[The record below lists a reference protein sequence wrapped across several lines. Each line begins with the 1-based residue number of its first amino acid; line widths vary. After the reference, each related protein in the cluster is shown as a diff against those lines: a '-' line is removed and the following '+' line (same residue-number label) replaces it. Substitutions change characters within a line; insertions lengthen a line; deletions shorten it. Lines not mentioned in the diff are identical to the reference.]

1 MVRRYSVAL
10 ALLLGTPALLEAQY
24 FGQNKVQ
31 YESFDWKIIQTE
43 HFDVHFYPAER
54 EAAMDAALDEA
65 AAARKEAES
74 RWPEVHAVVEAHR
87 RVREEN
93 HFGPRLAAA
102 FETRRQP

>member
-1 MVRRYSVAL
+1 MVRRCSVAL

-54 EAAMDAALDEA
+54 EAAMDAARS
-65 AAARKEAES
+65 ARMLAC
-74 RWPEVHAVVEAHR
+74 R
-87 RVREEN
+87 RCSAIASASAR
-93 HFGPRLAAA
+93 
-102 FETRRQP
+102 

>member
-1 MVRRYSVAL
+1 VRWLWRRRDRRIHVDL
-10 ALLLGTPALLEAQY
+10 TVG
-24 FGQNKVQ
+24 
-31 YESFDWKIIQTE
+31 
-43 HFDVHFYPAER
+43 H
-54 EAAMDAALDEA
+54 EA

-74 RWPEVHAVVEAHR
+74 RWPEVRAVVEAHR